1 MNQFIIAQAEVEYLR
16 PLFFPNDVKVY
27 LKVTDLGTK
36 SFAFYYAVTFL
47 KNGIEKIAA
56 TGKTT
61 QVMYDVKQQKTIEIP
76 SNILEQ
82 WKQFEGI

>member
-1 MNQFIIAQAEVEYLR
+1 MFIPFNQEFQ
-16 PLFFPNDVKVY
+16 NQ
-27 LKVTDLGTK
+27 DLPQRFT
-36 SFAFYYAVTFL
+36 FAFYYEVTFL